1 MHSHSA
7 EMFKVLSI
15 ETRVEIIEL
24 LKKKGPLGT
33 KIIAEQL
40 NITPAA
46 ASQHLKIL
54 KNAGF
59 VDSKREGFYIPYTIN
74 EDALHKCHEALRQ
87 ICHCG
92 CNHHA
97 AIFEHDI
104 HKMDTEELKDY
115 KARLIKQLEKVENV
129 LRSMGDKDSS

>member
-24 LKKKGPLGT
+24 LKKNGPMGS

-59 VDSKREGFYIPYTIN
+59 VDSKREGFYIPYTVN
-74 EDALHKCHEALRQ
+74 EEALHKCHEALGK

-97 AIFEHDI
+97 AYLESDI
-104 HKMDTEELKDY
+104 HTMDIDSLKKY
-115 KARLIKQLEKVENV
+115 KESLIKRLEKVENV
-129 LRSMGDKDSS
+129 LKSIEEKGS